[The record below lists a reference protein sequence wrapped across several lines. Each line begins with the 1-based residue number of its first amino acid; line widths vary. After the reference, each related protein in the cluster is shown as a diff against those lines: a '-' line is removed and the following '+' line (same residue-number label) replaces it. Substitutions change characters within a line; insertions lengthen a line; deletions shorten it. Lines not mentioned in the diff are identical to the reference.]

1 MVALQGILSAVYT
14 FVQLSPNRMTRF
26 KEMAAVLD
34 LEVVR
39 FKRLYEIRWLSLG
52 NSIIAFIR
60 NYEPLMLLIEED
72 AAVGDPTAMGLHV
85 QLAQFK
91 FVALLHFVADV
102 LNTTN
107 QLSCQLQSRDVHF
120 STVRTAVSGHK
131 TTYSASF
138 SYFVAPFSTILV
150 DDRICFVNKITMKL
164 CITPFV

>member
-1 MVALQGILSAVYT
+1 MVALQGILSTVYT

-52 NSIIAFIR
+52 NSIVALIR

-72 AAVGDPTAMGLHV
+72 AAAGDPTAIGLNV
-85 QLAQFK
+85 QLSQFK
-91 FVALLHFVADV
+91 FVPLLHFVADV

-107 QLSCQLQSRDVHF
+107 QLSCQFQSRDVHF
-120 STVRTAVSGHK
+120 STVRTAVSGRK

-138 SYFVAPFSTILV
+138 SYFVAPFSIIYS
-150 DDRICFVNKITMKL
+150 R
-164 CITPFV
+164 

>member
-1 MVALQGILSAVYT
+1 MGALQGILSAVYT
-14 FVQLSPNRMTRF
+14 FVQLSSNRMTRF

-52 NSIIAFIR
+52 NSIVALIR

-72 AAVGDPTAMGLHV
+72 AAGDPTAIGLNV
-85 QLAQFK
+85 QLSQFQ

-107 QLSCQLQSRDVHF
+107 QLSCQFQSRDVHF

-138 SYFVAPFSTILV
+138 SYFVAPFSIS
-150 DDRICFVNKITMKL
+150 R
-164 CITPFV
+164 